1 MSFVAMQT
9 DQIVNTYRIRYW
21 LAILTLAALSAGSF
35 ALVERS
41 VGIQED
47 DGYIINLAGRQR
59 MLSQKVALYVERHI
73 KALQSGH
80 ESTHQSHIIDSAE
93 LMQNSHTFLVTE
105 VETDESL
112 KSLYFQSSESLDS
125 LIYQF
130 TQTATRLAK
139 IDHYDEV
146 TRADLDIFDADR
158 LEGLLRGLNS
168 AVSIYEQNSKDR
180 VFALQ
185 SLEITILI
193 MTLSVLLL
201 AAIIIFRP
209 MEHLLK
215 RTLLGLETQRDS
227 AVEKERE
234 ANAATEAKSTFLA
247 NMSHE
252 IRTPMNGVIGMLELV
267 TRSTLTEEQR
277 QRLGVAKNSA
287 ESLLNIINDILD
299 FSKIEAKELV
309 LEAVDFDLGLV
320 FDEFTQIIS
329 YQADAKG
336 LELLLDV
343 TKLERG
349 LVVGDPYRLRQVLN
363 NLTSN
368 AIKFTEEGE
377 VLIRAATKKREDG
390 ELILNV
396 SVSDTGMGVKKEA
409 QDSLFD
415 SFTQADEPPLEP
427 TEVRASASQS
437 ASSSAR

>member
-93 LMQNSHTFLVTE
+93 LMQNSHTFLVNE

-287 ESLLNIINDILD
+287 ESLKQSTLTWAWCSMSLL
-299 FSKIEAKELV
+299 K
-309 LEAVDFDLGLV
+309 
-320 FDEFTQIIS
+320 S
-329 YQADAKG
+329 YLIKLMLKG
-336 LELLLDV
+336 
-343 TKLERG
+343 
-349 LVVGDPYRLRQVLN
+349 
-363 NLTSN
+363 
-368 AIKFTEEGE
+368 
-377 VLIRAATKKREDG
+377 
-390 ELILNV
+390 
-396 SVSDTGMGVKKEA
+396 
-409 QDSLFD
+409 
-415 SFTQADEPPLEP
+415 
-427 TEVRASASQS
+427 
-437 ASSSAR
+437 SSCC